1 MNDFVLS
8 EEDALLRS
16 TEEQVGVLLGFYED
30 PFQVEQRQ
38 LDPEF
43 VNRRRH
49 SLEELQ
55 LALRATLAA
64 RDILPKQQDTEV
76 SAWQFFVDRV
86 RGLLRDEP
94 LAVPLAE
101 ERKLLALCDSLADGG
116 GIEPAAVRQGIAD
129 AQEAVAHLERPD
141 ER

>member
-43 VNRRRH
+43 VDRRRK

-55 LALRATLAA
+55 LALRGKLAA
-64 RDILPKQQDTEV
+64 RDILPKQQDAEV

-101 ERKLLALCDSLADGG
+101 ERKLLALCDSLAAQG
-116 GIEPAAVRQGIAD
+116 GIETAAVRQGITEIR
-129 AQEAVAHLERPD
+129 QAVARLERPD
-141 ER
+141 EA